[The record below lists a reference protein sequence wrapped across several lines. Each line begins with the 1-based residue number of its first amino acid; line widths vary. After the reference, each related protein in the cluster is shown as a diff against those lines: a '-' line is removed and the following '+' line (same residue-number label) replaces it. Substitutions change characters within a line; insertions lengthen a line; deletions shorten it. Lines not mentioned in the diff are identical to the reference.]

1 MESPSP
7 PGLTFIFGYFVFSV
21 HMHISCTSYTPGHP
35 LLAKTVL
42 GISGQGID

>member
-7 PGLTFIFGYFVFSV
+7 LGLTFIFGCFVFSV
-21 HMHISCTSYTPGHP
+21 YMHISCTSYTPGNT

-42 GISGQGID
+42 ESVGRE